1 MSSVQCPSDFW
12 KSTHGSA
19 AREALAKVQP
29 VPLAAKK
36 VEERLLLKEVKTM
49 TKIRATVM
57 TMTLNQSIRTKK

>member
-19 AREALAKVQP
+19 AREAFAK

-36 VEERLLLKEVKTM
+36 VEERLLLKEVKAM
-49 TKIRATVM
+49 TKIRED
-57 TMTLNQSIRTKK
+57 

>member
-19 AREALAKVQP
+19 AREVLAKVQP

-49 TKIRATVM
+49 TKIRED
-57 TMTLNQSIRTKK
+57 